1 MDSTATAPATCE
13 IARLPDDLLS
23 ASLARTGP
31 LDACRAAAV
40 SPAFRAAAD
49 ADAVW
54 DSLLP
59 RDLPP
64 LADGELPDDPHS
76 TKKQLFMRLSD
87 AARPVLLADG
97 LTVRDLDPPLVCLSV
112 SIHPSADVITH
123 PRLSCVVWCPAQS
136 MWLDRAT
143 AAKCYMLSA
152 RKLCI
157 IWGGT
162 PQYWR
167 WIPLTDSRS
176 VKSKSFSLFIH
187 LYIGSSVLV
196 FIQVSSCA
204 FVGC

>member
-1 MDSTATAPATCE
+1 MDSTAPAPATCE

-54 DSLLP
+54 SSLLP

-87 AARPVLLADG
+87 SARPVLLADG

-123 PRLSCVVWCPAQS
+123 PVVLCGVVPRAEHVAGQGHRRQVLHAVRQEAVHHMGRHAAVLALDPSHRL
-136 MWLDRAT
+136 
-143 AAKCYMLSA
+143 
-152 RKLCI
+152 
-157 IWGGT
+157 
-162 PQYWR
+162 
-167 WIPLTDSRS
+167 
-176 VKSKSFSLFIH
+176 
-187 LYIGSSVLV
+187 
-196 FIQVSSCA
+196 QVSEIKIFISIYP
-204 FVGC
+204 FIYRLVSSSLHTSQ